1 MKTGTKEWAEH
12 NVNIYNGCDN
22 GCRYCYARHNAV
34 TRFKRVESNEA
45 WLYPEL
51 AENWE
56 KRCSKK
62 YKGRVMFPSTHDITG
77 KTWLMCVKALHR
89 LLAAGNEVLIVS
101 KPNYLHMRYV
111 LESLT
116 EYRDK
121 ITLRYT
127 IGSQNNNVLA
137 YWEPNAP
144 MFGERLDALQ
154 WAYDNGWNTSVSIEP
169 MLEPY
174 TVVELYHILAPYV
187 NDTIWI
193 GKMKG
198 IRQRVPIE
206 TKGDEQM
213 VYDLEEAQ
221 CDGQIMLIYLRL
233 KKIGRAHV

>member
-1 MKTGTKEWAEH
+1 
-12 NVNIYNGCDN
+12 
-22 GCRYCYARHNAV
+22 
-34 TRFKRVESNEA
+34 
-45 WLYPEL
+45 
-51 AENWE
+51 
-56 KRCSKK
+56 
-62 YKGRVMFPSTHDITG
+62 
-77 KTWLMCVKALHR
+77 
-89 LLAAGNEVLIVS
+89 
-101 KPNYLHMRYV
+101 
-111 LESLT
+111 
-116 EYRDK
+116 
-121 ITLRYT
+121 
-127 IGSQNNNVLA
+127 
-137 YWEPNAP
+137 

-233 KKIGRAHV
+233 KNEPKVRWKDSIKKVIEGPEGENI